1 MATLPRFDWPR
12 FDWSLAFL
20 ANGSAPIAFLG
31 RLGMSYVF
39 ILDGYGAIANAPGVA
54 AYMEANGVSGKL
66 LPLVIATEL
75 GGGLM
80 VALGL
85 GARWAAIA
93 LAGFCGLTA
102 ALFHANA
109 ADPEQ
114 VINFQKNCAMGGG
127 FLLLATF
134 GPGAWSL
141 DAWLAKRRRAAER
154 RAQQSERATIA
165 TPGQADA
172 PKTR

>member
-1 MATLPRFDWPR
+1 MATPPGFDWG
-12 FDWSLAFL
+12 LNFL
-20 ANGSAPIAFLG
+20 ANGSAPIAFVG
-31 RLGMSYVF
+31 RLAMSYVF

-54 AYMEANGVSGKL
+54 AYMEANGVSAKL
-66 LPLVIATEL
+66 LPLVVATEL

-80 VALGL
+80 VASGF

-102 ALFHANA
+102 ALFHANS
-109 ADPEQ
+109 ADSEQ
-114 VINFQKNCAMGGG
+114 VINFQKNLAMAGG
-127 FLLLATF
+127 FLLLAAF

-141 DAWLAKRRRAAER
+141 DAWRAKRRRVAET
-154 RAQQSERATIA
+154 RAQQGEPAAIA
-165 TPGQADA
+165 TPGQANA